1 MNLTVNQNLRL
12 HIDRMLKA
20 ISWGLLPP
28 CCLLCNQAGMPRCD
42 LCQVCFDALP
52 LNREACQR
60 CAEPLAVIAAL
71 CVNCQKHPP
80 PFHRVLAPFTYHYP
94 FNVLIPRFKFH
105 QDLAA
110 GRVMAEVF
118 AGAVGREA
126 LPEAIVPV
134 PLHLSRLRQRGFDQA
149 LVLAKNLSTELCI
162 PVCADG
168 LKRVRSTKA
177 QSDLDA
183 KARSQNCRG
192 AFVARAG
199 PMPAHVA
206 LVDDVM
212 TTGATVR
219 ECSKV
224 LLNAGV
230 KRVDVWVMARVA
242 LP

>member
-1 MNLTVNQNLRL
+1 
-12 HIDRMLKA
+12 ML
-20 ISWGLLPP
+20 S
-28 CCLLCNQAGMPRCD
+28 
-42 LCQVCFDALP
+42 
-52 LNREACQR
+52 
-60 CAEPLAVIAAL
+60 AAL

-80 PFHRVLAPFTYHYP
+80 PFHHVLAPFTYHYP

-118 AGAVGREA
+118 AGAISRDA
-126 LPEAIVPV
+126 LPKALVPV

-149 LVLAKNLSTELCI
+149 LVLAKTLSTQLRI
-162 PVCADG
+162 PVHANG
-168 LKRVRSTKA
+168 LKRVRFTEA

-183 KARSQNCRG
+183 KARLQNCRG
-192 AFVARAG
+192 AFVVRAV
-199 PMPAHVA
+199 PIPAHVA

-219 ECSKV
+219 ECTQV